1 MNDDVIIYLS
11 GKRHFLSSSVAST
24 GATDAESREA
34 SWSVYA
40 SSETRANASRD
51 RGGGDDDDAVT

>member
-51 RGGGDDDDAVT
+51 RDGGDDDDALT